1 MLHAVNLPFHL
12 FSTSYASAMVIE
24 AGAKLNCSIESFQTN
39 YTADCNFGHLYL
51 AGNQPFMDTYV
62 VVVLIVSAF
71 DAVWRTTIPA
81 LAGDQVRPSF
91 HMSSE
96 P

>member
-1 MLHAVNLPFHL
+1 
-12 FSTSYASAMVIE
+12 MVIE

-39 YTADCNFGHLYL
+39 YTADCNFLHLYL

-62 VVVLIVSAF
+62 VIVLIVSAF